1 MEAMSR
7 SSLLVVSVLGLF
19 TALAGFLTWAVLAG
33 GYRDGVVIPAAVVL
47 GVMAAALRLLWARS
61 TRRRRANGM
70 AMPNATRSTWA
81 LATFVLG
88 VLMGWLCAELVGF
101 VLLPVLWV
109 VIIPRARRQG
119 LLPVT
124 LPPFGLGL
132 VLLPLS
138 FLAVDLRAG
147 GFSWSFV
154 LWFTP
159 EVVIGALLML
169 PFFRHTTHSATS
181 PIPR

>member
-1 MEAMSR
+1 MEAVSR

-19 TALAGFLTWAVLAG
+19 LALAGFLTWAVLAG

-47 GVMAAALRLLWARS
+47 GVMVAGLRLLWARS
-61 TRRRRANGM
+61 TRRRGANGM
-70 AMPNATRSTWA
+70 AMHNASRSTWA
-81 LATFVLG
+81 LAMFVLG
-88 VLMGWLCAELVGF
+88 VLMGWLCGELVGF
-101 VLLPVLWV
+101 FLLPVLWV

-132 VLLPLS
+132 VLLPLY
-138 FLAVDLRAG
+138 FLAVDLSG
-147 GFSWSFV
+147 GFSWSLV

-169 PFFRHTTHSATS
+169 PFFRHTRHASTS

>member
-1 MEAMSR
+1 M
-7 SSLLVVSVLGLF
+7 
-19 TALAGFLTWAVLAG
+19 
-33 GYRDGVVIPAAVVL
+33 
-47 GVMAAALRLLWARS
+47 
-61 TRRRRANGM
+61 
-70 AMPNATRSTWA
+70 
-81 LATFVLG
+81 FVLG
-88 VLMGWLCAELVGF
+88 ALMGWLCGELIGF

-109 VIIPRARRQG
+109 VIVPRARRQG

-132 VLLPLS
+132 VLLPLF
-138 FLAVDLRAG
+138 FLVVDEFG

-169 PFFRHTTHSATS
+169 PFFRGTRHSSTR
-181 PIPR
+181 PIP

>member
-1 MEAMSR
+1 M
-7 SSLLVVSVLGLF
+7 
-19 TALAGFLTWAVLAG
+19 
-33 GYRDGVVIPAAVVL
+33 
-47 GVMAAALRLLWARS
+47 
-61 TRRRRANGM
+61 
-70 AMPNATRSTWA
+70 
-81 LATFVLG
+81 FVLG
-88 VLMGWLCAELVGF
+88 ALMGWLCGELIGF

-109 VIIPRARRQG
+109 VIVPRARRQG

-132 VLLPLS
+132 VLLPLF
-138 FLAVDLRAG
+138 FLVVDESG

-169 PFFRHTTHSATS
+169 PFFRGTRHSSTR
-181 PIPR
+181 PIP